1 MGVITFH
8 SLEDRIVKNYFRNL
22 GKTCVCPPELASCR
36 CGGIPCA
43 QVLTKKPIE
52 PGVDEIRENSPSRS
66 AKLRVVRKT
75 RNADLYKEVTALEKK
90 QEELIEQNKR
100 LVGDI
105 SLLSGSDRIE
115 KIASEE
121 LGMHKA
127 EKEDIVRIEMNGD
140 KK

>member
-1 MGVITFH
+1 MDSEHIK
-8 SLEDRIVKNYFRNL
+8 SAAQ
-22 GKTCVCPPELASCR
+22 KTVFILLALMIPLLLAVY
-36 CGGIPCA
+36 GI
-43 QVLTKKPIE
+43 QTK
-52 PGVDEIRENSPSRS
+52 RY
-66 AKLRVVRKT
+66 
-75 RNADLYKEVTALEKK
+75 ADLYKEVTALEKK

>member
-1 MGVITFH
+1 MDSEHIK
-8 SLEDRIVKNYFRNL
+8 SAAQ
-22 GKTCVCPPELASCR
+22 KTVLILLALAVY
-36 CGGIPCA
+36 GI
-43 QVLTKKPIE
+43 QTK
-52 PGVDEIRENSPSRS
+52 RY
-66 AKLRVVRKT
+66 
-75 RNADLYKEVTALEKK
+75 ADLYKEVTALEKK

>member
-1 MGVITFH
+1 MNRNDFKNTARRSTVI
-8 SLEDRIVKNYFRNL
+8 L
-22 GKTCVCPPELASCR
+22 LALLIPLLLAAY
-36 CGGIPCA
+36 GI
-43 QVLTKKPIE
+43 QTK
-52 PGVDEIRENSPSRS
+52 RY
-66 AKLRVVRKT
+66 
-75 RNADLYKEVTALEKK
+75 ADLYKEVTALERK

-100 LVGDI
+100 LVSDI

-127 EKEDIVRIEMNGD
+127 ESGDIVRIEMNGD

>member
-1 MGVITFH
+1 MDSEHINSAAKKSVLIM
-8 SLEDRIVKNYFRNL
+8 
-22 GKTCVCPPELASCR
+22 LALMIPLLLAAY
-36 CGGIPCA
+36 GI
-43 QVLTKKPIE
+43 QTK
-52 PGVDEIRENSPSRS
+52 RY
-66 AKLRVVRKT
+66 
-75 RNADLYKEVTALEKK
+75 ADLYKEVTALEKK

>member
-1 MGVITFH
+1 MDSEHIK
-8 SLEDRIVKNYFRNL
+8 SAAQ
-22 GKTCVCPPELASCR
+22 KTVLILLALIIPLLLAVY
-36 CGGIPCA
+36 GI
-43 QVLTKKPIE
+43 QTK
-52 PGVDEIRENSPSRS
+52 RY
-66 AKLRVVRKT
+66 
-75 RNADLYKEVTALEKK
+75 ADLYKEVTALEKK

>member
-1 MGVITFH
+1 MDSEHI
-8 SLEDRIVKNYFRNL
+8 
-22 GKTCVCPPELASCR
+22 
-36 CGGIPCA
+36 
-43 QVLTKKPIE
+43 
-52 PGVDEIRENSPSRS
+52 RS
-66 AKLRVVRKT
+66 AAQKT
-75 RNADLYKEVTALEKK
+75 VLILLALMIPLLLAAYGIQTKRYADLYKEVTALEKK

>member
-1 MGVITFH
+1 MNNEYFKNAAQKTVII
-8 SLEDRIVKNYFRNL
+8 L
-22 GKTCVCPPELASCR
+22 LALMIPLLLAAY
-36 CGGIPCA
+36 GI
-43 QVLTKKPIE
+43 QTK
-52 PGVDEIRENSPSRS
+52 RYS
-66 AKLRVVRKT
+66 
-75 RNADLYKEVTALEKK
+75 DLYKEVIALERK
-90 QEELIEQNKR
+90 QEDLIEQNKR

-127 EKEDIVRIEMNGD
+127 GKEDIVRIEMNGD

>member
-1 MGVITFH
+1 MDSEHIK
-8 SLEDRIVKNYFRNL
+8 SAAQ
-22 GKTCVCPPELASCR
+22 KTVLILLALMIPLLLAVY
-36 CGGIPCA
+36 GI
-43 QVLTKKPIE
+43 QTK
-52 PGVDEIRENSPSRS
+52 RY
-66 AKLRVVRKT
+66 
-75 RNADLYKEVTALEKK
+75 ADLYKEVTALEKK

-121 LGMHKA
+121 LGMNKA

>member
-1 MGVITFH
+1 MDSEHIK
-8 SLEDRIVKNYFRNL
+8 SAAQ
-22 GKTCVCPPELASCR
+22 KTVLILLALMIPLLLAVY
-36 CGGIPCA
+36 GI
-43 QVLTKKPIE
+43 QTK
-52 PGVDEIRENSPSRS
+52 RY
-66 AKLRVVRKT
+66 
-75 RNADLYKEVTALEKK
+75 ADLYKEVTALEKK

-127 EKEDIVRIEMNGD
+127 EKEDIVILQMNGD

>member
-1 MGVITFH
+1 MDSEHIK
-8 SLEDRIVKNYFRNL
+8 SAAQ
-22 GKTCVCPPELASCR
+22 KTVLILIALMIPLLLAVY
-36 CGGIPCA
+36 GI
-43 QVLTKKPIE
+43 QTK
-52 PGVDEIRENSPSRS
+52 RY
-66 AKLRVVRKT
+66 
-75 RNADLYKEVTALEKK
+75 ADLYKEVTALEKK